1 MSRNEW
7 LYTIKELPA
16 DVQKGVIKRYRA
28 DFNNNLDEE
37 VIIGYL
43 EKQGYEFTFDGKT
56 NYQL

>member
-16 DVQKGVIKRYRA
+16 DVQKRVIKRYRA
-28 DFNNNLDEE
+28 DFNNNLAEE
-37 VIIGYL
+37 VIVDYL